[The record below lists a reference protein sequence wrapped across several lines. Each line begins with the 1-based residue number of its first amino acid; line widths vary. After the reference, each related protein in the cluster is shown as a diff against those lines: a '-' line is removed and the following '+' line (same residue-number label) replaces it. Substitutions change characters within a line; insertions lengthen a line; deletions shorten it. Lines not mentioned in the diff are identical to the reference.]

1 MQDIIRVF
9 FWGMLISFLGCLP
22 LGTLN
27 ITAMQ
32 IGLQESI
39 KEALLFSLGCL
50 LVEMVYV
57 RLSLIGIEWIRK
69 QVKLMRIME
78 WLTLLIIVALAVG
91 SFIAACR
98 TGGSQKNEVL
108 NNSMHR
114 FLLGMLMSA
123 ISPTQIP
130 FWFGWS
136 TVLFQKGTLQ
146 PVNKQ
151 YNAYITGIGLGTMLG
166 NCVFIFGGR
175 LIVQHITNSQSYLNW
190 FIGAIFAL
198 TAVIQCIKMLLHK
211 DGVSKLQKKEA
222 GS

>member
-1 MQDIIRVF
+1 MPKLLQVF
-9 FWGMLISFLGCLP
+9 SWGMLISFLGCLP

-32 IGLQESI
+32 RGLQESI
-39 KEALLFSLGCL
+39 RYALLFSLGCL
-50 LVEMVYV
+50 LVEMLYV

-78 WLTLLIIVALAVG
+78 WITLAIIVALAVG
-91 SFIAACR
+91 SFMAALK
-98 TGGSQKNEVL
+98 GGHTQKNEVL
-108 NNSMHR
+108 NNNMHR

-146 PVNKQ
+146 PVKAQ
-151 YNAYITGIGLGTMLG
+151 YNAYITGIGLGTMMG

-175 LIVQHITNSQSYLNW
+175 LLVKNIASSQDYINW
-190 FIGAIFAL
+190 FIGGIFTV
-198 TAVIQCIKMLLHK
+198 TAVIQAIKMILHK
-211 DGVSKLQKKEA
+211 DGVSKLEEKI
-222 GS
+222 